1 MTTRKDSTAFYDSIV
16 AKLATVEPLS
26 AKSLMNAALKEIGCT
41 PETASAFEILQ
52 ALQDYIEPRLRSRG
66 TLGISL
72 LDVGDGYMLFD
83 EKGNLL
89 EMSPTVRLLLHIGG
103 KEQDSEALLRLGLRP
118 SEFGS
123 MRVEERQ
130 IPELNRI
137 LRFHW
142 IRLKHT
148 AGNCPE
154 VLALVHDS
162 TLEKNLLHELQDS
175 HHKLRESERQ
185 IQKMNLE
192 MKEHIGELAAAN
204 QELDDYSYSIAH
216 DLRAPL
222 RSIDGFIRIL
232 EEKYESQ
239 LSEEPRRYLQ
249 LVRKNARRMGQ
260 LIDDLL
266 DFSRLSRQSLNKQN
280 VHPAEIVR
288 QALEELAGERE
299 GRDVRISL
307 GYLPSCQ
314 ADPALLL
321 RVVSNL
327 VSNALKFTQRRK
339 VAAIE
344 IGCREED
351 GEPVFFV
358 KDNGVGFD
366 MQYSHKLFGVFQR
379 LHRAEDYGGTG
390 VGLAIAQRIILR
402 HGGRMWAEGKEG
414 EGATFFFTIPA

>member
-1 MTTRKDSTAFYDSIV
+1 MTARKDSTAFYNSIL
-16 AKLATVEPLS
+16 AKLATVEPFS

-66 TLGISL
+66 TLGMSL
-72 LDVGDGYMLFD
+72 LDVGDGHMLFD

-103 KEQDSEALLRLGLRP
+103 KERDSEALLRLGLRP

-142 IRLKHT
+142 IRLKRT

-162 TLEKNLLHELQDS
+162 TLEKNLLQELQDT
-175 HHKLRESERQ
+175 HRKLRESERRMAD
-185 IQKMNLE
+185 IIE
-192 MKEHIGELAAAN
+192 ELAAAN

-232 EEKYESQ
+232 EDKYEPQ

-249 LVRKNARRMGQ
+249 LVRKNARRMGR

-280 VHPAEIVR
+280 VNLAEIVR

-299 GRDVRISL
+299 KRDVRISL
-307 GYLPSCQ
+307 GDLPTCQ
-314 ADPALLL
+314 ADPALIL
-321 RVVSNL
+321 RVISNL

-351 GEPVFFV
+351 GKPVFFV
-358 KDNGVGFD
+358 KDNGAGFD
-366 MQYSHKLFGVFQR
+366 MQYYHKLFGVFQR

-390 VGLAIAQRIILR
+390 VGLAIARRIIHR

-414 EGATFFFTIPA
+414 EGATFFFTLPA

>member
-1 MTTRKDSTAFYDSIV
+1 MTTRKDSTAFYNSIV
-16 AKLATVEPLS
+16 AKLATVEPFS

-41 PETASAFEILQ
+41 PKTASAFEILQ

-66 TLGISL
+66 TLGTSL
-72 LDVGDGYMLFD
+72 LDVGDGHMLFD

-103 KEQDSEALLRLGLRP
+103 KERDSEALLRLGLRP

-142 IRLKHT
+142 IRLKRT
-148 AGNCPE
+148 AGNRPDI
-154 VLALVHDS
+154 LALVHDS
-162 TLEKNLLHELQDS
+162 TLEKNLLQELQDS
-175 HHKLRESERQ
+175 HRKLKESERRMAD
-185 IQKMNLE
+185 IIE
-192 MKEHIGELAAAN
+192 DLAAAN

-232 EEKYESQ
+232 EEKYEPQ

-266 DFSRLSRQSLNKQN
+266 DFSRLSRQSLGKQK
-280 VHPAEIVR
+280 VAPAELVR
-288 QALEELAGERE
+288 QVLGELKSEQNGRE
-299 GRDVRISL
+299 IEITLSD
-307 GYLPSCQ
+307 LPDCQ
-314 ADPALLL
+314 ADPALLKQ
-321 RVVSNL
+321 VFSNL
-327 VSNALKFTQRRK
+327 ISNALKFTRRRK

-390 VGLAIAQRIILR
+390 VGLAIAQRIIQR
-402 HGGRMWAEGKEG
+402 HGGRMWAEGKVG
-414 EGATFFFTIPA
+414 EGATFFFTLPA